1 MFCSNKLPHIES
13 RIDVIEYN
21 SATSIQELN
30 KAFSISNNRFDNLEK
45 RLSSFSDTWH
55 PVMTKAIKDDISRE
69 SASIKEFVSSEFQL
83 IKKEFKGDL
92 RRLREEMGK
101 ENKKNADEI
110 NRLREEIRLVTEKTD
125 TDMKRL
131 RQDME
136 SGMRS
141 LREEMK
147 GGNNNE
153 THISA

>member
-55 PVMTKAIKDDISRE
+55 PVMTKAIKDTMYIE
-69 SASIKEFVSSEFQL
+69 ATSIKEFVSSEFQL

-110 NRLREEIRLVTEKTD
+110 NRLREEIRLITEKTD

-131 RQDME
+131 RQHME
-136 SGMRS
+136 NEMRT